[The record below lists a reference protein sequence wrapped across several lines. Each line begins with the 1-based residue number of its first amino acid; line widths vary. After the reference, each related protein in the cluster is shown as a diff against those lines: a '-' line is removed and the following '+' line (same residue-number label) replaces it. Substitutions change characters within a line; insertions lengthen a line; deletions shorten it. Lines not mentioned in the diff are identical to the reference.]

1 MTYGTYSKGVNLM
14 SDKKKILII
23 EDDQDV
29 RELYAEVLRD
39 EGFEVEEAVDGQ
51 SGLAKV
57 LEGRFDLLL
66 LDIMLPKFDGL
77 EVLKTVKQKPEVKSI
92 PVILL
97 TNLGREA
104 IIKEGFS
111 LGADGYLIKSEHTP
125 EEIVSEVKKFLG
137 IS

>member
-1 MTYGTYSKGVNLM
+1 MKKVVE
-14 SDKKKILII
+14 KKKILIV

-29 RELYAEVLRD
+29 RELYTEVLRD
-39 EGFEVEEAVDGQ
+39 EGFEVAEAVDGQ

-57 LEGRFDLLL
+57 LEGTYDLLL

-77 EVLKTVKQKPEVKSI
+77 EVLKTIKEKAKVKGI

-125 EEIVSEVKKFLG
+125 EEVVDEVKKFFG
-137 IS
+137 V

>member
-1 MTYGTYSKGVNLM
+1 M
-14 SDKKKILII
+14 DKKKILII

-39 EGFEVEEAVDGQ
+39 EGFEIEEAVDGQ
-51 SGLAKV
+51 AGLAKI
-57 LEGRFDLLL
+57 LQNGYDLIL

-77 EVLKTVKQKPEVKSI
+77 EVLKTIKQKAEVKGI

-111 LGADGYLIKSEHTP
+111 LGADGYLIKSEPTH

>member
-1 MTYGTYSKGVNLM
+1 M

-23 EDDQDV
+23 EDDHDV

-39 EGFEVEEAVDGQ
+39 EGFDVQEAVDGR

-57 LEGRFDLLL
+57 LEDGYDLLL

-77 EVLKTVKQKPEVKSI
+77 EVLKTIKEKAKVKGI

-97 TNLGREA
+97 TNLGRES

-111 LGADGYLIKSEHTP
+111 LGANGYLIKSEHTP
-125 EEIVSEVKKFLG
+125 EEIVEEVKKFLG
-137 IS
+137 VAD

>member
-14 SDKKKILII
+14 PDKKRILII

-29 RELYAEVLRD
+29 RELYSEVLCD
-39 EGFEVEEAVDGQ
+39 EGFELEEAVDGQ

-57 LEGRFDLLL
+57 LKDGYDLIL

-77 EVLKTVKQKPEVKSI
+77 EVLKAIKQKAEIKGI
-92 PVILL
+92 PVVLL
-97 TNLGREA
+97 TNLGRES

-125 EEIVSEVKKFLG
+125 EEIVDEVKKFLG
-137 IS
+137 I

>member
-1 MTYGTYSKGVNLM
+1 VVVE
-14 SDKKKILII
+14 KKRILII
-23 EDDQDV
+23 EDDQEV

-39 EGFEVEEAVDGQ
+39 EGFVLDEAVDGK
-51 SGLAKV
+51 SGLAKA
-57 LEGRFDLLL
+57 LAGGYDLLL

-77 EVLKTVKQKPEVKSI
+77 EILKTIRKKDELKNL

-97 TNLGREA
+97 TNLGREP

-125 EEIVSEVKKFLG
+125 EEIVNEVKKFLG

>member
-1 MTYGTYSKGVNLM
+1 MA
-14 SDKKKILII
+14 DKKKILIV

-39 EGFEVEEAVDGQ
+39 EGFDVEEAVDGQ

-57 LEGRFDLLL
+57 LEGSYDLLL

-77 EVLKTVKQKPEVKSI
+77 EVLKTIKEKAKVKGI
-92 PVILL
+92 PVVLL
-97 TNLGREA
+97 TNLGRES

-111 LGADGYLIKSEHTP
+111 LGADGYLIKSEYTP
-125 EEIVSEVKKFLG
+125 EEIVGEVKKFLG
-137 IS
+137 VRE

>member
-1 MTYGTYSKGVNLM
+1 M

-23 EDDQDV
+23 EDDHDV

-39 EGFEVEEAVDGQ
+39 EGFDVQEAVDGR

-57 LEGRFDLLL
+57 LEDGYDLLL

-77 EVLKTVKQKPEVKSI
+77 EVLKTIKEKAKVKGI

-97 TNLGREA
+97 TNLGRES

-125 EEIVSEVKKFLG
+125 EEIVEEVKKFLG
-137 IS
+137 VAD

>member
-1 MTYGTYSKGVNLM
+1 MA
-14 SDKKKILII
+14 DKKKILIV

-39 EGFEVEEAVDGQ
+39 EGFEVAEAVDGQ

-57 LEGRFDLLL
+57 LEGTYDLLL

-77 EVLKTVKQKPEVKSI
+77 EVLKTIKEKAEVKGI

-111 LGADGYLIKSEHTP
+111 LGAEGYLIKSEHTP
-125 EEIVSEVKKFLG
+125 EEIVDEVKKFFG
-137 IS
+137 M

>member
-1 MTYGTYSKGVNLM
+1 M

-39 EGFEVEEAVDGQ
+39 EGFGVEEAVDGQ
-51 SGLAKV
+51 SGLAKA
-57 LEGRFDLLL
+57 LEGGYDLIL

-77 EVLKTVKQKPEVKSI
+77 EVLKTIKKKEELKNI
-92 PVILL
+92 PIILL

-104 IIKEGFS
+104 IIKEGFE

-125 EEIVSEVKKFLG
+125 EEIVQEVKRFLG
-137 IS
+137 TRE

>member
-1 MTYGTYSKGVNLM
+1 M

-29 RELYAEVLRD
+29 RELYSEVLRD
-39 EGFEVEEAVDGQ
+39 EGFAVDEAVDGQ

-57 LEGRFDLLL
+57 LEGQYDLLL

-77 EVLKTVKQKPEVKSI
+77 EVLKTIKQKAEVKGI
-92 PVILL
+92 PVVLL

-104 IIKEGFS
+104 IIKEGFQ
-111 LGADGYLIKSEHTP
+111 LGANGYLIKSEHTP
-125 EEIVSEVKKFLG
+125 EQIVGEVKKFLG
-137 IS
+137 I

>member
-1 MTYGTYSKGVNLM
+1 ME
-14 SDKKKILII
+14 KKKILII

-39 EGFEVEEAVDGQ
+39 EGFAVDEATDGQ

-57 LEGRFDLLL
+57 LENSYDLLL

-77 EVLKTVKQKPEVKSI
+77 EVLKTIKKKAEVSGI

-97 TNLGREA
+97 TNLGRES

-125 EEIVSEVKKFLG
+125 EEIVDEVKKFLG
-137 IS
+137 VV

>member
-1 MTYGTYSKGVNLM
+1 MAE
-14 SDKKKILII
+14 KKKILIV

-39 EGFEVEEAVDGQ
+39 EGFVLDEAVDGQ

-57 LEGRFDLLL
+57 LDGDYDLLL

-77 EVLKTVKQKPEVKSI
+77 EILRTIKKKDELKDL

-97 TNLGREA
+97 TNLGRES
-104 IIKEGFS
+104 IIKEGFA
-111 LGADGYLIKSEHTP
+111 LGAAGYLIKSEHTP